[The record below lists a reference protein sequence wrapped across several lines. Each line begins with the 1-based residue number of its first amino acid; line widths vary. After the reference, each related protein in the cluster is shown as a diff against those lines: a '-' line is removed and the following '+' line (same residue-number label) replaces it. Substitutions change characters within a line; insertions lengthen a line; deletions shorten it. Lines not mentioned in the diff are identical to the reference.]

1 MDVGRC
7 DGLVDETQ
15 FRHVVSHLASGV
27 TVITTRADGADH
39 GMTASSVTSL
49 SLDPP
54 LMLACLNNA
63 APTTAAVARAGR
75 FVVNVL
81 GQGHEDIASQFA
93 APSADKFRGIALERG
108 ADSVPRI
115 GCALAHLECEVTE
128 RVTGGTHSIFI
139 GHVVVATAHE
149 GRPLTYFRGGFGRFE
164 FARNDA
170 AYERLRGMVLDRV
183 FAPGD
188 VLTVED
194 LAHRL
199 GIDRSSAFYALTRLA
214 SDVLVRRDPDVGY
227 VVTPFDTRTSDETFD
242 ARLAVELGVIDLCLD
257 HVTAEEIEELGRRF
271 DAMAALLVGDR
282 FVDFHGYLDANY
294 AFHEYLVSLAHNPLL
309 TATFGKLSIKSVMT
323 RSFGS
328 TPESSQRF
336 IEVQRDLFDAF
347 AMRDAPAARAA
358 ASRYCELAKARVRE
372 ILALTA
378 GRL

>member
-1 MDVGRC
+1 M
-7 DGLVDETQ
+7 DETR

-27 TVITTRADGADH
+27 TVITTRVDGADH

-49 SLDPP
+49 SVEPP
-54 LMLACLNNA
+54 LMLACLNNS

-81 GQGHEDIASQFA
+81 AQGHEDIAHQFA
-93 APSADKFRGIALERG
+93 APSADKFRGVALERG
-108 ADSVPRI
+108 ADGMPRI
-115 GCALAHLECEVTE
+115 GAALAHLECEVTE

-139 GHVVVATAHE
+139 GHVVVAAAHE

-164 FARNDA
+164 FAVNDA

-183 FAPGD
+183 FAAGD
-188 VLTVED
+188 VLGVEE
-194 LAHRL
+194 LADRL

-214 SDVLVRRDPDVGY
+214 SDALVRRDPDVGY
-227 VVTPFDTRTSDETFD
+227 VVAPFDVRTSDQTFD
-242 ARLAVELGVIDLCLD
+242 ARLAVELGAIDLCLD
-257 HVTAEEIEELGRRF
+257 EVTAEELDELRRRF

-294 AFHEYLVSLAHNPLL
+294 SFHEYLVSLAHNPLL

-336 IEVQRDLFDAF
+336 IEVQRDLLDAF
-347 AMRDAPAARAA
+347 VARDAPAARAA
-358 ASRYCELAKARVRE
+358 AGRYCELAKARARE